1 MSSSALS
8 LRSTMTPGARRVR
21 AYFAPVDRSTS
32 TPAAF
37 DLARDGQFGL
47 DYALLGIFHVD
58 LGPLGDAGL
67 SRRTVAGRDLLV
79 ARAGT
84 QELLVGERVEP
95 PRTLGAWQ
103 RRLGD
108 YEITNLDHDRK
119 FLERIRLT
127 EERGFLLAEL
137 TAANPRGQTQR
148 VLLKPLSDSEALV
161 LGPLSDA
168 GETLRVQSVNGE
180 ERLTTSGYQ
189 ARRVGR

>member
-1 MSSSALS
+1 MSEQSSEVALCLS
-8 LRSTMTPGARRVR
+8 KAQQLIESGKQKQALRELWLAEAHAR
-21 AYFAPVDRSTS
+21 
-32 TPAAF
+32 
-37 DLARDGQFGL
+37 
-47 DYALLGIFHVD
+47 
-58 LGPLGDAGL
+58 GDAEGIREVL
-67 SRRTVAGRDLLV
+67 GVVTAF
-79 ARAGT
+79 
-84 QELLVGERVEP
+84 GERVEP